1 MKKSGFVIT
10 ITDLFLSANH
20 RRKKCVVPK
29 NIAFFCVDLH
39 GQELEI
45 ERELVELSINITLGT
60 GTTSCTCVGQTDSRR
75 LRRLPRV

>member
-45 ERELVELSINITLGT
+45 ERACRVVHQYNSGLRYNIVYLRWTD
-60 GTTSCTCVGQTDSRR
+60 GQSQAEETA
-75 LRRLPRV
+75 